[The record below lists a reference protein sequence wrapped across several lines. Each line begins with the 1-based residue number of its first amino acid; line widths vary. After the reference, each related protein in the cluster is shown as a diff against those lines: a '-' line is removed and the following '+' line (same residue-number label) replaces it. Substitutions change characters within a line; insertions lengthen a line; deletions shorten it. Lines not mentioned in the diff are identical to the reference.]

1 MGFAPYRSPIDG
13 RTLMIAADAACA
25 RESFTMDEDKD
36 KTELRPVAGD
46 PVSEGEGSTEAT
58 PAIPNIEIGAQ
69 LGRGGMA
76 SVYEALDRG
85 FTPPRKVAVKF
96 MDRAISADAEFRAR
110 FEREAALVASFRHDN
125 IVHVFACGEADRSK
139 YIVMEY
145 LPGGTLAERIAR
157 GALPLLETTQI
168 AAALASALSYSHAR
182 GIVHR
187 DLKPANVLVT
197 SEGKPVLSDFGV
209 AKSLIGDA
217 SLTRHAVIV
226 GAPRY
231 MAPEQALGEELT
243 DRADIY
249 SLGLMIVEMLIAKV
263 PPVGWRL
270 ENADL
275 GELLPNTPRD
285 LVEFIRRCL
294 QVNPAARP
302 SAAECQEI
310 LAALNVPAAPRWRYP
325 AVGLLALSLIGA
337 TLYWWPRSLPNVLL

>member
-209 AKSLIGDA
+209 AKS
-217 SLTRHAVIV
+217 
-226 GAPRY
+226 
-231 MAPEQALGEELT
+231 
-243 DRADIY
+243 
-249 SLGLMIVEMLIAKV
+249 
-263 PPVGWRL
+263 
-270 ENADL
+270 
-275 GELLPNTPRD
+275 
-285 LVEFIRRCL
+285 
-294 QVNPAARP
+294 P
-302 SAAECQEI
+302 SATRASR
-310 LAALNVPAAPRWRYP
+310 VMP
-325 AVGLLALSLIGA
+325 
-337 TLYWWPRSLPNVLL
+337 